1 MWMQG
6 QIQHVNQMGL
16 LFTEQSNPPARQ
28 GRAGGFSC
36 IHLPERAHFLGLRIA
51 ACAAASRAIGTR
63 KGLQET

>member
-1 MWMQG
+1 MPQG
-6 QIQHVNQMGL
+6 IAQKLRRYYIDL
-16 LFTEQSNPPARQ
+16 LEENKMTPARQ

-36 IHLPERAHFLGLRIA
+36 IHLPERAHFLGFLMA